1 MRSYRVTKYNP
12 KHRDQFGRYLR
23 EEWTSISDIGKIFN
37 EQLFTMEEYIKVEH
51 DYIEFVEK
59 LMISYDI
66 NHFKIKSL
74 SKRTIPVFNSE
85 KEYNFFENIYEES
98 EISLDKIEIL
108 MKLILREKI
117 WLKLVTQHIE
127 VHFGYDYYMYV
138 ICKKNLSIEE
148 IETNLF
154 IENKKSPDTE

>member
-1 MRSYRVTKYNP
+1 MISYRVTKYNP
-12 KHRDQFGRYLR
+12 KLRDQFGRYLK
-23 EEWTSISDIGKIFN
+23 EEWTSISDIGKIYN
-37 EQLFTMEEYIKVEH
+37 QQLFTTEEYLKVEH

-66 NHFKIKSL
+66 KHFEVKGL
-74 SKRTIPVFNSE
+74 SKRKKAEFNSE
-85 KEYNFFENIYEES
+85 KEYNLLKKIHEGSKITV
-98 EISLDKIEIL
+98 DKIEIV

-117 WLKLVTQHIE
+117 WLKLVTRHIE

-138 ICKKNLSIEE
+138 MCKKNLSIEG

-154 IENKKSPDTE
+154 IENKQSPYTE